1 MMGDLASGTQASV
14 ATDNINPS
22 LLNRLFKKFNSSLMS
37 VWFRKIEVIDNQ
49 NIPPKGGIIYISW
62 HPSGMIDPLILHS
75 SLPGNVSVATSHDL
89 LKVPVLGWILKSGGL
104 VPIN

>member
-75 SLPGNVSVATSHDL
+75 SLRETFP
-89 LKVPVLGWILKSGGL
+89 
-104 VPIN
+104 